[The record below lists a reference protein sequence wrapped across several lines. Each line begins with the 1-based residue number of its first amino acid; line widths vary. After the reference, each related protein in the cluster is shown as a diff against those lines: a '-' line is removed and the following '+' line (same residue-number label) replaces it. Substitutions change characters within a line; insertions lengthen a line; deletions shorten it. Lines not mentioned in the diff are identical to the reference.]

1 MIKKKK
7 TTKKKTSRGAPKKR
21 PAAARKPGRKPV
33 RKVARK
39 AVRKAAAKAVRKAAA
54 KAVRKAAAK
63 AVRKAAPRAVRAL
76 ALAET
81 APTPKRVDISL
92 TGGFYHGWATVD
104 GATVPLGPGGKGQT
118 TVTLTPPNVTVAI
131 GMQASGATTYSLDTT
146 INGAKKSETGTID
159 GGTTNLTFTYPL
171 SDFNL

>member
-7 TTKKKTSRGAPKKR
+7 TTKKKTSRGARKK
-21 PAAARKPGRKPV
+21 PTAARKPGRKP
-33 RKVARK
+33 ARK
-39 AVRKAAAKAVRKAAA
+39 AVRKAAG

-104 GATVPLGPGGKGQT
+104 GATVPLGPGGKGQA

-146 INGAKKSETGTID
+146 INSVKKSETGTID